1 MLAQELKDKEILF
14 IRLQDYE
21 KLLDECK
28 QKDTANASPG
38 FFQRFF
44 SKSNKSKEPNKEEK
58 KQPDNEVKDDLL
70 SEDILKQ
77 IQQQFG

>member
-1 MLAQELKDKEILF
+1 MF

-28 QKDTANASPG
+28 QKEATNTRPG
-38 FFQRFF
+38 FFQRIF
-44 SKSNKSKEPNKEEK
+44 SKNTKSKEPNKEQK

-70 SEDILKQ
+70 SEDILKR
-77 IQQQFG
+77 IQQEFGQY